1 MLCCWSPNSL
11 GGISLGNK
19 KKRWKK
25 PLELGLEINNNRETA
40 GPLSKHAALRALR
53 QAIWWLAYA
62 TSIPNPKSDIAGEGL
77 GRGRCATCINF
88 KTIYLIKV
96 SCSYLIFS
104 VFFFFYPARQPIFS
118 RWRNAFRLDLWC
130 TSFFIYSQHRSNIS
144 FDEGKDECGESM
156 LHFLMNWIQLMLCA

>member
-1 MLCCWSPNSL
+1 M
-11 GGISLGNK
+11 GNK

-104 VFFFFYPARQPIFS
+104 VCFFFFFTLPDNQFS
-118 RWRNAFRLDLWC
+118 PDGEMLLDLIC
-130 TSFFIYSQHRSNIS
+130 DARRSSYTHNIDQI
-144 FDEGKDECGESM
+144 FPSM
-156 LHFLMNWIQLMLCA
+156 RVRMSVERACYIS